1 MFGLGLG
8 IGLGQNVA
16 ALGGG
21 GGGGG
26 FTVPSGTKIWVET
39 DATHLYTDAG
49 TILVSAT
56 GQSVQQ
62 ANDQSGGSNHAGS
75 STAGERPTYQIVSGK
90 PCLRFDGSNDRIFSG
105 PGIALLDGTGQF
117 WIAISCTLANLTAAN
132 QYLIEIFQ
140 SGGSFLE
147 IGWLRAQSSG
157 ASVLTSFDNTTSG
170 SDDNG
175 ATLSATTPVVLLGQ
189 VSSGTLE
196 LWVNNA
202 SGGSSA
208 LSGTRQTGAAYVVV
222 GADSGNANNA
232 TMDVFGW
239 GAGTGVLGSTDRT
252 SVYTRL
258 AGLHP

>member
-62 ANDQSGGSNHAGS
+62 ANDQSGAATMPVLRQQASARPIRLSAGS
-75 STAGERPTYQIVSGK
+75 PAFVSMAQTTV
-90 PCLRFDGSNDRIFSG
+90 SISG
-105 PGIALLDGTGQF
+105 PGIALWTAQASI
-117 WIAISCTLANLTAAN
+117 WVAISCTLANLTAAN